1 MKTNF
6 LGRKSVASVIIASAI
21 GFLVIN
27 LRGCGITEQD
37 IWKFYTELQRL
48 GLRLPDKHF
57 IYGEIQDQ
65 INRRIIQDK
74 ELLDYKVKREVDQA
88 IYDYERLTGDD
99 GRVQIA
105 KPRYS
110 EKAPDGSKAQELLGG
125 EMRICAL
132 WVPDCPEENQK

>member
-1 MKTNF
+1 MKINF
-6 LGRKSVASVIIASAI
+6 LGKKSISSAIIASVI

-37 IWKFYTELQRL
+37 IWKFYTELQRM
-48 GLRLPDKHF
+48 GLRLPDKHW
-57 IYGEIQDQ
+57 IYGDIQDQ

-74 ELLDYKVKREVDQA
+74 ELLDYKVKRDVDEA
-88 IYDYERLTGDD
+88 ILNYERMTGDD

-110 EKAPDGSKAQELLGG
+110 EKVPDGSKAQELLGG
-125 EMRICAL
+125 EMRLCAP
-132 WVPDCPEENQK
+132 WVPDCPIENQK